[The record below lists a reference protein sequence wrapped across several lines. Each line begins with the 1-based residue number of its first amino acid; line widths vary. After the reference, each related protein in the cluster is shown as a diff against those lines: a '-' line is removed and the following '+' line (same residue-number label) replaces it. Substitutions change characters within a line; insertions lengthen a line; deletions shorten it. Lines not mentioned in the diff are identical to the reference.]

1 MRKSQADSSKTVLNE
16 SNMNQEVLQALLQN
30 ICELLSQNQDLY
42 AIRSLLRV
50 IQLSKQSIAPFA
62 GTLGQ
67 VLQ

>member
-1 MRKSQADSSKTVLNE
+1 
-16 SNMNQEVLQALLQN
+16 MNQEVLQALLQN

-50 IQLSKQSIAPFA
+50 IQLSKQSIVPFA